1 MKHRYDTIRLP
12 PDQSISIVWLSK
24 NLYDDS
30 QSTAAMKHA
39 GRYNRAATDI
49 STTHLCSVGHCE
61 SVTRQTAA
69 LSL

>member
-24 NLYDDS
+24 NLYYDS

-39 GRYNRAATDI
+39 GRYNRAASDI
-49 STTHLCSVGHCE
+49 STHTY
-61 SVTRQTAA
+61 AA
-69 LSL
+69 